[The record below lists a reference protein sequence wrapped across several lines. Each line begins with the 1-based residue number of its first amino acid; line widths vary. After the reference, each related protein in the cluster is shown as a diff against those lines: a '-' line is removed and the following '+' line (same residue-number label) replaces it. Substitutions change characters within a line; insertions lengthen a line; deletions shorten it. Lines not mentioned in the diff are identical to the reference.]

1 MPAAK
6 IAITI
11 DSRLLR
17 RVDQLVVSEHIPS
30 RSRAIQLAVEEKIQ
44 RHDRSRLARECAKL
58 NPHEEQAMAEVGYS
72 TEVSQWPE
80 Y

>member
-1 MPAAK
+1 MAAAK

-11 DSRLLR
+11 DRRLLR
-17 RVDQLVVSEHIPS
+17 RVDELVVSEHISS
-30 RSRAIQLAVEEKIQ
+30 RSRAIQQAVEEKIQ

-58 NPHEEQAMAEVGYS
+58 DVREEQAMADVGYS
-72 TEVSQWPE
+72 AEVSEWPE